1 MGITVEICL
10 DEHRHLLED
19 ITNNFFAKKI
29 KTRKAETKIG
39 HGNVTGNP
47 FLTIKIWNGFWS

>member
-47 FLTIKIWNGFWS
+47 FLTIKIWNDF